1 MQKITVLEAYKQ
13 FQESRVGQPNPRLLD
28 NVRTALKHC
37 VLPFYATYSQ
47 TELRSNFEGCLAQ
60 VPLTQLLKDASHLLD
75 NLGKGI
81 ILSSSRKVSI
91 GTINN
96 YHSAL
101 LRFFRWIYASRSDDP
116 IENYSLLTCAPQISN
131 GRTLSKTREPR
142 QRLHEKPYKLR
153 DEELT
158 PKLEMQLRQLHDFW
172 TTPDYPARKARPL
185 REQTFR
191 TYRNSIL
198 CILGW
203 QQNIQARDWDQ
214 LSLEQV
220 TNLEQLKTFLQW
232 GEQERGNKTGWAINI
247 MQAAICVAKW
257 WASQSHQENQSSI
270 VVSLQQYSQTLHH
283 QYSNREIID
292 RKIITFE
299 ESGQVVDYLKQC
311 CAPLHKSGSPRAK
324 TALLKA
330 WQRYLIIAL
339 LVYSPLRQSEI
350 RALEWTRSLRRE
362 KDGYWVRL
370 HSSKSGVHNES
381 SASKDFRLPTHLTG
395 DLDKWIEDF
404 RAKIDTDHC
413 HVFIRTGSG
422 RGADTLGQPLGTHDL
437 SSLVSTAIYKA
448 TSVLFESP
456 KLGSP
461 SVLRKNFVTYLGR
474 LE

>member
-1 MQKITVLEAYKQ
+1 MQEITLLEAYKQ
-13 FQESRVGQPNPRLLD
+13 FKESRVGQPNPRLLD
-28 NVRTALKHC
+28 NLRTALKHC
-37 VLPFYATYSQ
+37 VLPFYATHFP
-47 TELRSNFEGCLAQ
+47 TELRSNFEACLAQ
-60 VPLTQLLKDASHLLD
+60 VPLTQLLKDASYLLD
-75 NLGKGI
+75 NLEKDLT
-81 ILSSSRKVSI
+81 LSSSRKISP

-96 YHSAL
+96 HRSIL
-101 LRFFRWIYASRSDDP
+101 LRFFKWVYADRQDDP
-116 IENYSLLTCAPQISN
+116 IENHSLPACAPQISS

-158 PKLEMQLRQLHDFW
+158 PQLEMQLRQLHDFW
-172 TTPDYPARKARPL
+172 TTPNYPARKTRPL

-203 QQNIQARDWDQ
+203 QQHIQARDLDQ

-257 WASQSHQENQSSI
+257 WASQFHPENQSSI
-270 VVSLQQYSQTLHH
+270 IVPLQHYSRKLHH
-283 QYSNREIID
+283 EYSDREIIN
-292 RKIITFE
+292 KKTITFE
-299 ESGQVVDYLKQC
+299 ESIQVVEYLKQC
-311 CAPLHKSGSPRAK
+311 CAPLHKSGSPRAE
-324 TALLKA
+324 TALIKA

-339 LVYSPLRQSEI
+339 LVYSPLRQNEI
-350 RALEWTRSLRRE
+350 RALEWARSLWRE

-370 HSSKSGVHNES
+370 HSSKSSVYSEFS
-381 SASKDFRLPTHLTG
+381 TSKDFLLPTHLTE
-395 DLDKWIEDF
+395 DLDKWREDF
-404 RAKIDTDHC
+404 RARIDTDHC
-413 HVFIRTGSG
+413 YVFIRTGSG

-456 KLGSP
+456 KHGSP
-461 SVLRKNFVTYLGR
+461 NALRRNFITHFRR
-474 LE
+474 L